1 MPRWCCSAATLET
14 DVNRLIMLLLAFAVI
29 AATLLHAAPVRAEID
44 LGPKVSLDADDA
56 LLPAVLKILAEK
68 GNLNIVTGPGV
79 ASGHI
84 TIHLKDVPVEQ
95 AVNLVVR
102 AAGLAYE
109 RIGNSILVAEAKSL
123 QDETGLSSYT
133 IELKYADANE
143 MKAALSGISEKIQVD
158 TGGNRLII
166 VTSPRVIGE
175 IQRVVAEMD
184 KPARQVMLEARVV
197 EVSTDGL
204 KKLGIDWDLLNR
216 QGMTFVEGSYDSVN
230 VGNILNGAGGATVK
244 VFPNTPGTYD
254 IWKLGNFTR
263 LPMVFQSFV
272 DLLIHDGNAKVL
284 AQPKLVTLNGKE
296 ASMLAGQRIPY
307 LVSQTVF
314 AGGAAAPTQTV
325 QIEEVGIK
333 LAITPLI
340 NTDGYI
346 TVHIRPE
353 VSTVT
358 GFRGVAGD
366 LPVVATRQAETTVR
380 LKDGSSVLIGGILDQ
395 ERTTDV
401 TKVPFL
407 GSVPILGALF
417 RHENTTTSNRDL
429 VIEVTPHLLPEQP

>member
-1 MPRWCCSAATLET
+1 MNRFVIRSLVLAALAAS
-14 DVNRLIMLLLAFAVI
+14 LLLPLPA
-29 AATLLHAAPVRAEID
+29 RAEID

-79 ASGHI
+79 AAGHV

-133 IELKYADANE
+133 IELKYADANDV
-143 MKAALSGISEKIQVD
+143 KAALSGISEKIQVD
-158 TGGNRLII
+158 TGGNRLIV
-166 VTSPRVIGE
+166 VTSPRVITE
-175 IQRVVAEMD
+175 IQHVVAELD

-216 QGMTFVEGSYDSVN
+216 QGFTFVEGSYDSVN
-230 VGNILNGAGGATVK
+230 VGNILNGGGGATVK
-244 VFPNTPGTYD
+244 VFPNTPGTND

-340 NTDGYI
+340 NADGFI

-395 ERTTDV
+395 EKTTSL
-401 TKVPFL
+401 TRVPLL
-407 GSVPILGALF
+407 GSVPWLGAFF

>member
-1 MPRWCCSAATLET
+1 
-14 DVNRLIMLLLAFAVI
+14 
-29 AATLLHAAPVRAEID
+29 
-44 LGPKVSLDADDA
+44 
-56 LLPAVLKILAEK
+56 
-68 GNLNIVTGPGV
+68 
-79 ASGHI
+79 
-84 TIHLKDVPVEQ
+84 
-95 AVNLVVR
+95 
-102 AAGLAYE
+102 
-109 RIGNSILVAEAKSL
+109 
-123 QDETGLSSYT
+123 
-133 IELKYADANE
+133 
-143 MKAALSGISEKIQVD
+143 
-158 TGGNRLII
+158 
-166 VTSPRVIGE
+166 
-175 IQRVVAEMD
+175 MD

-216 QGMTFVEGSYDSVN
+216 QGYTFVEGSYDSVN
-230 VGNILNGAGGATVK
+230 VGNLLNPASGATVK

-263 LPMVFQSFV
+263 LPMVFQTFV
-272 DLLIHDGNAKVL
+272 DMLIHDGNAKVL

-340 NTDGYI
+340 NADGYI

-395 ERTTDV
+395 ERTTDL

-407 GSVPILGALF
+407 GNVPFLGAFF
-417 RHENTTTSNRDL
+417 RHENTSTTNRDL
-429 VIEVTPHLLPEQP
+429 VIEVTPHLLPEPGQEPQQQR

>member
-1 MPRWCCSAATLET
+1 M
-14 DVNRLIMLLLAFAVI
+14 NRFVILLLAFAVL
-29 AATLLHAAPVRAEID
+29 AATLLQPAPARAEID

-123 QDETGLSSYT
+123 QDETGLTSYT

-143 MKAALSGISEKIQVD
+143 VKAALSGISEKIQVD
-158 TGGNRLII
+158 TGGNRLIV
-166 VTSPRVIGE
+166 VTSPRIIGE
-175 IQRVVAEMD
+175 IQHVVAEMD

-216 QGMTFVEGSYDSVN
+216 QGMTFVEGTYDSVN
-230 VGNILNGAGGATVK
+230 VGNVLNGAGGATVK

-395 ERTTDV
+395 EKTTDI

-407 GSVPILGALF
+407 GSVPFLGAFF
-417 RHENTTTSNRDL
+417 RHENTTTTNRDL

>member
-1 MPRWCCSAATLET
+1 
-14 DVNRLIMLLLAFAVI
+14 VNRLIMLLLAFAVI

-123 QDETGLSSYT
+123 QDETGLTSYT

-143 MKAALSGISEKIQVD
+143 VKAALSGISEKIQVD
-158 TGGNRLII
+158 TGGNRLIV
-166 VTSPRVIGE
+166 VTSPRIIGE
-175 IQRVVAEMD
+175 IQHVVAEMD

-216 QGMTFVEGSYDSVN
+216 QGMTFVEGTYDSVN
-230 VGNILNGAGGATVK
+230 VGNVLNGAGGATVK

-395 ERTTDV
+395 EKTTDI

-407 GSVPILGALF
+407 GSVPFLGAFF
-417 RHENTTTSNRDL
+417 RHENTTTTNRDL

>member
-1 MPRWCCSAATLET
+1 
-14 DVNRLIMLLLAFAVI
+14 VNRFVILLLAFAVL
-29 AATLLHAAPVRAEID
+29 AATLLQPAPARAEID

-123 QDETGLSSYT
+123 QDETGLTSYT

-143 MKAALSGISEKIQVD
+143 VKAALSGISEKIQVD
-158 TGGNRLII
+158 TGGNRLIV
-166 VTSPRVIGE
+166 VTSPRIIGE
-175 IQRVVAEMD
+175 IQHVVAEMD

-216 QGMTFVEGSYDSVN
+216 QGMTFVEGTYDSVN
-230 VGNILNGAGGATVK
+230 VGNVLNGAGGATVK

-395 ERTTDV
+395 EKTTDI

-407 GSVPILGALF
+407 GSVPFLGAFF
-417 RHENTTTSNRDL
+417 RHENTTTTNRDL

>member
-1 MPRWCCSAATLET
+1 
-14 DVNRLIMLLLAFAVI
+14 
-29 AATLLHAAPVRAEID
+29 
-44 LGPKVSLDADDA
+44 
-56 LLPAVLKILAEK
+56 
-68 GNLNIVTGPGV
+68 
-79 ASGHI
+79 
-84 TIHLKDVPVEQ
+84 
-95 AVNLVVR
+95 
-102 AAGLAYE
+102 
-109 RIGNSILVAEAKSL
+109 
-123 QDETGLSSYT
+123 
-133 IELKYADANE
+133 
-143 MKAALSGISEKIQVD
+143 
-158 TGGNRLII
+158 
-166 VTSPRVIGE
+166 
-175 IQRVVAEMD
+175 
-184 KPARQVMLEARVV
+184 
-197 EVSTDGL
+197 L

-230 VGNILNGAGGATVK
+230 VGNILNGASGATVK

-340 NTDGYI
+340 NADGYI

-380 LKDGSSVLIGGILDQ
+380 LRDGSSVLIGGLLDQ
-395 ERTTDV
+395 EKTTEM

-407 GSVPILGALF
+407 GNVPFLGAFF
-417 RHENTTTSNRDL
+417 RHENTTTTNRDL
-429 VIEVTPHLLPEQP
+429 VIEVTPHLLPDQP